1 MSDKNIDM
9 SISEKNNNVLS
20 VPTDTKVEEKKPE
33 IPKVQLTLEMLLN
46 IRSIVELSVRRGAFQ
61 ANEIKQI
68 GEIYE
73 NYSLAVN
80 YLQSQVAQQQQT
92 NK

>member
-1 MSDKNIDM
+1 
-9 SISEKNNNVLS
+9 
-20 VPTDTKVEEKKPE
+20 
-33 IPKVQLTLEMLLN
+33 MLLN